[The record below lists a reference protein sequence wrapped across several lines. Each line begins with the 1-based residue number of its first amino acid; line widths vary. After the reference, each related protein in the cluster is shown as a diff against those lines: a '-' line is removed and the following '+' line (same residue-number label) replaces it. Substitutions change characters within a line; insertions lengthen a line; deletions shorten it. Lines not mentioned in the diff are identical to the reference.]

1 MNQEELAKIYDE
13 NLELARC
20 LREKGID
27 VADPTQEQPKLDLS
41 ALKDSKEEIVPLL
54 QECGYEK

>member
-1 MNQEELAKIYDE
+1 
-13 NLELARC
+13 
-20 LREKGID
+20 LRDKGVG

-41 ALKDSKEEIVPLL
+41 SMKDSKEEIVPLL